1 MPSAVED
8 LIRTK
13 NGAKRNKMVVW
24 EKFSEQTRKYI
35 SLGQYIDYNPE
46 FTEILLLILLSIVHM
61 DPSKSSNRVTFSDV

>member
-46 FTEILLLILLSIVHM
+46 FTDDPLINPSINNAYG
-61 DPSKSSNRVTFSDV
+61 PF